1 MNTKDLL
8 KEAIADAKAVRET
21 ALAQAKLALEE
32 AFTPRLQSMFAAKLA
47 EAMDEDEEK
56 KPIEEM
62 MDDADAVEEAKAK
75 EAKEKMEEMTDME
88 KFDDDDNSLEEI
100 NLDEILAELDEELSE
115 KKDNLKEAEGEE
127 EIEAE
132 EDVEDEESDEEE
144 EKEEDKEVSELS
156 MDELEELIRDIVS
169 QEMGPDGE
177 DVNVDAD
184 VDVDAELPDTTD
196 DEVNLE
202 EILAELLGEEDSLEE
217 RKKYGGNKGDVP
229 ANKRGDKKDTA
240 EEEGV
245 EDYKKRKD
253 ESLENLEEV
262 DLKSLFKSATDW
274 LSDKNDALVA
284 ASYQSSRP
292 GASKL
297 TKEDV
302 RACREE
308 AVKKVPKVGFLSDD
322 RKIAFQACLKTK
334 GGAVVASQTTGVAE
348 AELEEAIST
357 IQTLR
362 QELQEVNL
370 LNAKLLYVNKLF
382 KAKNL
387 TESQKIKVVQAF
399 DKAESAKEAKLV
411 YESLNETFAVKAEK
425 AQIKESLGFA
435 SKAAGVAEKSQQI
448 VESNQWIARMQ
459 KLANIK

>member
-56 KPIEEM
+56 KPMKEM
-62 MDDADAVEEAKAK
+62 MDDKDAVEEAEVE
-75 EAKEKMEEMTDME
+75 EAKEKMEAKTDME
-88 KFDDDDNSLEEI
+88 EFDLEEI

-115 KKDNLKEAEGEE
+115 KKDELKEAEGEE

-144 EKEEDKEVSELS
+144 EKEEDKEVSELT

-177 DVNVDAD
+177 DVDVDAN

-202 EILAELLGEEDSLEE
+202 EILAELLGE
-217 RKKYGGNKGDVP
+217 
-229 ANKRGDKKDTA
+229 
-240 EEEGV
+240 
-245 EDYKKRKD
+245 D
-253 ESLENLEEV
+253 ESSENLEEI
-262 DLKSLFKSATDW
+262 DLSKIGSFFKDAANW
-274 LSDKNDALVA
+274 VSDKYDSAVA
-284 ASYQSSRP
+284 SSYSTS
-292 GASKL
+292 AKKL
-297 TKEDV
+297 TAGDV
-302 RACREE
+302 KACREE
-308 AVKKVPKVGFLSDD
+308 AMKEVPKQGFLSDK
-322 RKIAFQACLKTK
+322 RMAAFQKCIVSK
-334 GGAVVASQTTGVAE
+334 GGAVVTSKTTGIAE

-411 YESLNETFAVKAEK
+411 YESLNETFAVKVEK

>member
-56 KPIEEM
+56 KPMKEM
-62 MDDADAVEEAKAK
+62 MDDKDAVEEAEVE
-75 EAKEKMEEMTDME
+75 EAKEKMEAKTDME
-88 KFDDDDNSLEEI
+88 EFDLEEI

-115 KKDNLKEAEGEE
+115 KE

-144 EKEEDKEVSELS
+144 EKEEDKEVSELT

-177 DVNVDAD
+177 DVDVDAN

-202 EILAELLGEEDSLEE
+202 EILAELLGE
-217 RKKYGGNKGDVP
+217 
-229 ANKRGDKKDTA
+229 
-240 EEEGV
+240 
-245 EDYKKRKD
+245 D
-253 ESLENLEEV
+253 ESSENLEEI
-262 DLKSLFKSATDW
+262 DLSKIGSFFKDAANW
-274 LSDKNDALVA
+274 VSDKYDSAVA
-284 ASYQSSRP
+284 SSYSTS
-292 GASKL
+292 AKKL
-297 TKEDV
+297 TAGDV
-302 RACREE
+302 KACREE
-308 AVKKVPKVGFLSDD
+308 AMKEVPKQGFLSDK
-322 RKIAFQACLKTK
+322 RMAAFQKCIVSK
-334 GGAVVASQTTGVAE
+334 GGAVVTSKTTGIAE

-411 YESLNETFAVKAEK
+411 YESLNETFAVKVEK